1 MGSYVKEPSQNVKQE
16 FWALPQMLT
25 PTLLSADLTESRLF
39 SPLVPIFCGFW
50 EVGWKFECFSPPF
63 YSLRKA
69 VMQLMEWLL
78 VENKLRAEELL
89 LLNSGGQGRQ
99 QKPKP
104 AECLGD

>member
-50 EVGWKFECFSPPF
+50 EVGWKFECFFPPF